1 MTVLTV
7 DRVGGG
13 ALALLAVLVLWESRA
28 LPLGVWRN
36 PGPAAMPV
44 VLALGAL
51 VLGVLIALGGG
62 RSEPLAAVGWG
73 EARHALVIL
82 GACAFAALALE
93 RLGYRLTMFLLL
105 AFLVRAVER
114 WSLPAAVAFGVGLA
128 WGSFYLF
135 NTLLRVPLPRGPW
148 GL

>member
-1 MTVLTV
+1 MLTV

-13 ALALLAVLVLWESRA
+13 ALALLALLVLWESRA
-28 LPLGVWRN
+28 LPLGSLRN
-36 PGPAAMPV
+36 PGPAYMPV
-44 VLALGAL
+44 VLALSAL
-51 VLGVLIALGGG
+51 VLGLLIVAGGG

-73 EARHALVIL
+73 EARHALIIL

-93 RLGYRLTMFLLL
+93 RLGYRLTMLLML
-105 AFLVRAVER
+105 AFLVRVVER
-114 WSLPAAVAFGVGLA
+114 RGVLAAVAFSAGVA

-135 NTLLRVPLPRGPW
+135 STLLRVPLPRGPW